1 MPRLDLCGAQLVPVS
16 CSHSPSMAQRCI
28 ADLAGPT
35 LGSDDSLQ
43 RPRSPAH
50 LDNVGLARSTKIDR
64 LGGLIHDY
72 RVVA

>member
-1 MPRLDLCGAQLVPVS
+1 MDLRGAQSLPVS

-35 LGSDDSLQ
+35 LETDDSLR

-50 LDNVGLARSTKIDR
+50 VDDVGLARTTHIDR